1 MKKFFKGAIFSLLLI
16 LPMTVFAKGE
26 EIVTLGKDLTL
37 NQRDEILKEMN
48 ASEDAKIIEV
58 TNAEEYQ
65 YLGDVLTSKE
75 IGNKAIS
82 SAIVKYTGKG
92 INVELSPNIVVVSEN
107 SYRNAMTTAGIE
119 NAYVY
124 VTAQGKVS
132 GTAALTGILKS
143 YEEVSGKKIPEDVK
157 KVANEE
163 VVVQNNVAKDI
174 GDEKTNDVINV
185 VKSEMAEKMPQ
196 SKEEVRAII
205 DSVDSEYS
213 LGLSENSK
221 EGLTTL
227 FNNMKNADVDWK
239 KVANKVG
246 EYSKKA
252 NEFLNSPEGEKAV
265 KDTKNFIEK
274 FIDFVVSLFK

>member
-1 MKKFFKGAIFSLLLI
+1 MKKFFKVAIFSLLLI

-124 VTAQGKVS
+124 VTAPGKVS

>member
-1 MKKFFKGAIFSLLLI
+1 MKKFFKVAIFSLLLI

-58 TNAEEYQ
+58 TNAEEYE

-124 VTAQGKVS
+124 VTAPGKVS

-143 YEEVSGKKIPEDVK
+143 YEEVSGEKIPEDVK

-205 DSVDSEYS
+205 DSVDSEYNI
-213 LGLSENSK
+213 GLSENSK

-265 KDTKNFIEK
+265 KDTKNFIER
-274 FIDFVVSLFK
+274 FIDFIVSLFK

>member
-1 MKKFFKGAIFSLLLI
+1 MKKFFKVALLSLLLI
-16 LPMTVFAKGE
+16 LPTSVFAKE
-26 EIVTLGKDLTL
+26 KEIVTLGKDLTST
-37 NQRDEILKEMN
+37 QREEILRELN
-48 ASEDAKIIEV
+48 LSDDAKIIEV
-58 TNAEEYQ
+58 TNKEEYE
-65 YLGDVLTSKE
+65 YLGDVLSSRE

-92 INVELSPNIVVVSEN
+92 INVELSPNIVGVSEN
-107 SYRNAMTTAGIE
+107 SYRNAMTTAGVE

-124 VTAQGKVS
+124 VTAPGRVT

-143 YEEVSGKKIPEDVK
+143 YEEVTGEKIPENVK

-163 VVVQNNVAKDI
+163 VVVQTQLAKDV

-185 VKSEMAEKMPQ
+185 VKSEMASKMPQ

-205 DSVDSEYS
+205 DSVDSQYNI
-213 LGLSENSK
+213 GLSESSK

-227 FNNMKNADVDWK
+227 FNNMKNADIDWK

-265 KDTKNFIEK
+265 QDTKNFIER
-274 FIDFVVSLFK
+274 FIDFIVSLFK

>member
-1 MKKFFKGAIFSLLLI
+1 MKKFFKVAIFSLLLI

-58 TNAEEYQ
+58 TNAEEYE

-124 VTAQGKVS
+124 VTAPGKVS

-143 YEEVSGKKIPEDVK
+143 YEEVSGEKIPEDVK

-205 DSVDSEYS
+205 DSVDSEYNI
-213 LGLSENSK
+213 GLSENSK

-274 FIDFVVSLFK
+274 FIDFIVSLFK

>member
-1 MKKFFKGAIFSLLLI
+1 MKKFFKVAIFSLLLI

-37 NQRDEILKEMN
+37 TQRDEMLKEMN

-58 TNAEEYQ
+58 TNAEEYE
-65 YLGDVLTSKE
+65 YLGDVLSSKE

-107 SYRNAMTTAGIE
+107 AYRNAMTTAGIE

-124 VTAQGKVS
+124 VTAPGKVS

-143 YEEVSGKKIPEDVK
+143 YEEVSGEKIPEDVK

-163 VVVQNNVAKDI
+163 VVVQNNVAKDV

-185 VKSEMAEKMPQ
+185 VKGEMAEKMPQ
-196 SKEEVRAII
+196 TKEEVRAII

-227 FNNMKNADVDWK
+227 FNNMKNADIDWK

-265 KDTKNFIEK
+265 KDTKNFIER
-274 FIDFVVSLFK
+274 FIDFIVSLFK